1 MAEVEFHLHN
11 EVGIKFP
18 PLRPAYSDGEMYFG
32 RFRELVARSTGTSI
46 IGEGGTGRIHLV
58 RDELM
63 EREVALKIPL
73 DSIMRD
79 PAARDAAIE
88 ETRKALTLTHPNI
101 VRIHDFHEGDRK
113 WGISMQYVRGK
124 NLDEWRY
131 DTVSTGFRRVIR
143 PYTVEAIRDWVA
155 QLCDALRYAH
165 EDADMVHCD
174 IKPKNLMLEKRDGG
188 EKLFI
193 TDFGISQKLRGHTM
207 MLSRDQTKAG
217 ESKSNMGTLP
227 YMPWEQIVSKS
238 KREVSRLYDVYAV
251 GATIY
256 ELITGRPPFY
266 DGGFEQLQVQ
276 IREVTPPSM
285 EQRILDLGL
294 HLPPPPEEWEDVVA
308 ACLAK
313 RPEDRPQSMRALAAA
328 LGFQSGSNTELEVRL
343 SSQSERI
350 DELETQII
358 SLSHATGPVP
368 NPETEEALAA
378 ARRDLEER
386 TRQAEE
392 ARSEVQRLAAAVTA
406 ATRQA
411 EEAQGEVRN
420 LVAAVAAAH
429 QAERDLEEKL
439 IAAKAELA
447 GTKAERD
454 TVLEGG
460 DQAVRK
466 LQEESAKRIAKAEER
481 VSALQAEVAAAK
493 AAGETLATQARQLAQ
508 QRITELEGKVQTAG
522 KDAEQQLQKVR
533 QETEGAVQRAQ
544 QEAAKAAQAATEK
557 LRRELEQAT
566 ERNRQA
572 EAGSAVAVQQ
582 AKQEADN
589 AAQMATEKLRREL
602 DQVTERSRK
611 AEEEQKKAV
620 AQVREE
626 AGKRLQKQAEELEKT
641 RQSVT
646 KLEEQNKRKERE
658 LAIEKE
664 RQGASLKPVLISL
677 LIAMVLGLGVG
688 GGLKIWEKHSNAVK
702 AEALTNRLKDPSGEF
717 FKQIPQTE
725 GVAEQAVSF
734 DLFKEF
740 ASGPASDLKF
750 EIGKNDKGEEIIKIG
765 KNDKGEDITITGA
778 GKDGGG
784 VRGVNGI
791 LAMRFCNWLTERM
804 KKGETR
810 QYFTLPKLKDLQK
823 VEKGKMEWS
832 REWVGEPG
840 EGILKMRG
848 YYKAKG
854 ESKPESESEGKP
866 DDYNVHVRQSLP
878 EFTFRIALM
887 KPITDP
893 EPSKAVVPSGDSA
906 PSPP

>member
-73 DSIMRD
+73 DSVLRD
-79 PAARDAAIE
+79 PAAREDVIR
-88 ETRKALTLTHPNI
+88 ETRQAMDLTHPNI

-131 DTVSTGFRRVIR
+131 DSESTGFRRVIR

-165 EDADMVHCD
+165 EDARMVHRD
-174 IKPKNLMLEKRDGG
+174 IKPKNLMLEKREGG
-188 EKLFI
+188 EKVFI
-193 TDFGISQKLRGHTM
+193 TDFGISQRLRLHTLT
-207 MLSRDQTKAG
+207 LSRDQTKAG
-217 ESKSNMGTLP
+217 ESKGNMGTLP
-227 YMPWEQIVSKS
+227 YMPWEQIVGAPASH
-238 KREVSRLYDVYAV
+238 LDDVYAV

-266 DGGFEQLQVQ
+266 DGGFEQLKVQ
-276 IREVTPPSM
+276 IREVPPPRM

-294 HLPPPPEEWEDVVA
+294 HLPPPPDEWEEVVA

-350 DELETQII
+350 YELETQII
-358 SLSHATGPVP
+358 SLSHATGPVM
-368 NPETEEALAA
+368 NPETEEALAT

-386 TRQAEE
+386 TRQAEQ
-392 ARSEVQRLAAAVTA
+392 AQNEVERLAAAVTA
-406 ATRQA
+406 ATQQA
-411 EEAQGEVRN
+411 EEAQSEVRN
-420 LVAAVAAAH
+420 LAAAVTAAH

-439 IAAKAELA
+439 VAAKAELA
-447 GTKAERD
+447 ATKAERD

-493 AAGETLATQARQLAQ
+493 AAGESLAAQARQLAQ
-508 QRITELEGKVQTAG
+508 QRIAELEGKVQTVG

-533 QETEGAVQRAQ
+533 KESEGAVQRAQ

-566 ERNRQA
+566 ERSRQA
-572 EAGSAVAVQQ
+572 EAGAAVAVQQ
-582 AKQEADN
+582 AKQEADK
-589 AAQMATEKLRREL
+589 ATQMATEKLRREL
-602 DQVTERSRK
+602 DQATERSRK

-620 AQVREE
+620 ALVREE
-626 AGKRLQKQAEELEKT
+626 AGKRLQKQAEELEKS

-664 RQGASLKPVLISL
+664 RQGASLKPVLVSL
-677 LIAMVLGLGVG
+677 LIAMVLGLG
-688 GGLKIWEKHSNAVK
+688 GGLVGPKLWGGSSKIDFAGQDIPKGVGVAAEPVTSALFRKYAESLGVK
-702 AEALTNRLKDPSGEF
+702 ASVLDKATAATKRITSGPLEGVFLKDGKVYGVTGLTALNFCHWLTKMAGDKDQKEKPLPSTQHHYTLPALTELESLERLA
-717 FKQIPQTE
+717 QE
-725 GVAEQAVSF
+725 G
-734 DLFKEF
+734 KTT
-740 ASGPASDLKF
+740 
-750 EIGKNDKGEEIIKIG
+750 KI
-765 KNDKGEDITITGA
+765 
-778 GKDGGG
+778 
-784 VRGVNGI
+784 
-791 LAMRFCNWLTERM
+791 
-804 KKGETR
+804 
-810 QYFTLPKLKDLQK
+810 
-823 VEKGKMEWS
+823 EKGAMEWS
-832 REWVGEPG
+832 RDSAKPG
-840 EGILKMRG
+840 QVLTMRG
-848 YYKAKG
+848 YYADQEDLKNY
-854 ESKPESESEGKP
+854 
-866 DDYNVHVRQSLP
+866 DVHVIQSRQ
-878 EFTFRIALM
+878 EFTFRVAL

-893 EPSKAVVPSGDSA
+893 EQSKADASSGDSP
-906 PSPP
+906 PSSPK